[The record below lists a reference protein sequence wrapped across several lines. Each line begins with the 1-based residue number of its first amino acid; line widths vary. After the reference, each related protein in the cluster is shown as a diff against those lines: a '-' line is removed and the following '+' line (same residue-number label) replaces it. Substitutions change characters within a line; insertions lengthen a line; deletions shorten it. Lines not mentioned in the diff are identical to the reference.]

1 MSPSLRTFFY
11 AVVVLGLLLGYLPW
25 QVVQLDTAI
34 SQSLQALLVYLGLLL
49 FLVGAGLLF
58 SGAYYLVLRGDGTPF
73 PFDPPKRMVVAGPYA
88 RLQHPMTMAVLLMVY
103 AEVLWCASVSL
114 GVYAAVLTLV
124 ANLYLLFV
132 EEPRLEQRF
141 GDDYRAYRNAVPRW
155 IPRAVFQSLSL
166 TVPQSSSKD
175 SKTQRLKD

>member
-34 SQSLQALLVYLGLLL
+34 TQSLQALLVYLGLLL
-49 FLVGAGLLF
+49 FLAGAGLLF

-88 RLQHPMTMAVLLMVY
+88 RLQHPMTLGFLAVAYAEAVWCYSASLGLYAVLLT
-103 AEVLWCASVSL
+103 VLANI
-114 GVYAAVLTLV
+114 YLT
-124 ANLYLLFV
+124 YI
-132 EEPRLEQRF
+132 EEPGLEKRF

-155 IPRAVFQSLSL
+155 IPRL
-166 TVPQSSSKD
+166 
-175 SKTQRLKD
+175 